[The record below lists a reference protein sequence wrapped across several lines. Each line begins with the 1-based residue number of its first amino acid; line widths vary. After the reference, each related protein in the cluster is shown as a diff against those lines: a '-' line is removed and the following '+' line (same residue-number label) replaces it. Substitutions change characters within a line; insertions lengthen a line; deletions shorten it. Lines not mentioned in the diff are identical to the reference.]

1 MGIRHYNFASQSALF
16 ARLSATAY
24 LDAEEATTIFTGMGF
39 SSTFYATK
47 GSQAY
52 VVEDADDVVVVCR
65 GTEVKEWS
73 DIKADASIDLVEP
86 LVGEGQVHRGF
97 KWYTDLVWP
106 DIYMHILQSHGK
118 SLWLTGHSLGAA
130 MATLLAQRC
139 AVTPDMI
146 LPSAVFTYGS
156 PRVGNREFINH
167 FNRHIT
173 HHRWVNDGD
182 LVTKVPISPWYYHSG
197 TMHHIDS
204 AGKVTVAV
212 DRSFSLMKVLAIAKT
227 VSKGL
232 VRKVMGD
239 LKDHSSANYVQHLGA
254 WAVTAQEVKP

>member
-24 LDAEEATTIFTGMGF
+24 LNAEQATTIFTGMGF

-52 VVEDADDVVVVCR
+52 VVEDADDIVVVCR

-73 DIKADASIDLVEP
+73 DIKADASIDLVDP
-86 LVGEGQVHRGF
+86 LIGEGQVHRGF
-97 KWYTDLVWP
+97 KWYTDLLWP
-106 DIYMHILQSHGK
+106 DIRSHVWRGRGK

-130 MATLLAQRC
+130 MATLMAHRC
-139 AVTPDMI
+139 AVSPDLT
-146 LPSAVFTYGS
+146 LPAAVFTYGS
-156 PRVGNREFINH
+156 PRVGNRAFINH
-167 FNRHIT
+167 FNRHLT

-182 LVTKVPISPWYYHSG
+182 LVTKVPVSPWYYHSG
-197 TMHHIDS
+197 TLHHIDS
-204 AGKVTVAV
+204 AGKVTVSA
-212 DRSFSLMKVLAIAKT
+212 DRSLTPTKVLALLKT

-232 VRKVMGD
+232 IRKVMGD
-239 LKDHSSANYVQHLGA
+239 MQDHSSAHYVEHLGA